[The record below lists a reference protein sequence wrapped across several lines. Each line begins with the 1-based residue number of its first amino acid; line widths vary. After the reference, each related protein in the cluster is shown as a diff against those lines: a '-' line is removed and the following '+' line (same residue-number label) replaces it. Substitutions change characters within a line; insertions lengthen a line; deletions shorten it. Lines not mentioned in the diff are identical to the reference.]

1 MKIGEILRQLADYV
15 DAQEEETGYPG
26 DHQEPAN
33 PPDLDAQAG
42 TGESPDETFVS
53 PLQQKHELLKKA
65 TGVENNVDKFA
76 DDDELAAMQANA
88 GIQQPSTVINQTI
101 EVHPNGEQTQTQSIP
116 VQTTVPSPTAAIK
129 MAGLGDHDF
138 LD

>member
-15 DAQEEETGYPG
+15 DAQEEGGYPG

-33 PPDLDAQAG
+33 PPELDAQAG

-88 GIQQPSTVINQTI
+88 GIQQQPATVINQTI
-101 EVHPNGEQTQTQSIP
+101 EVHPNGEQTQSIP
-116 VQTTVPSPTAAIK
+116 VQTTVPAPTAAIT

>member
-15 DAQEEETGYPG
+15 DAQEEQKGYPG

-33 PPDLDAQAG
+33 PPELDAQAG

-65 TGVENNVDKFA
+65 TGVENNVDQFA
-76 DDDELAAMQANA
+76 ADDELMKMQANA
-88 GIQQPSTVINQTI
+88 GIQQPATVINQTI
-101 EVHPNGEQTQTQSIP
+101 EVHPNGEQTQTA
-116 VQTTVPSPTAAIK
+116 TTVPAPVAAIT
-129 MAGLGDHDF
+129 MPAIADHNDI
-138 LD
+138 D